1 MRLKFKNARHL
12 LCVIMYIVVYNY
24 FLQEKLK
31 HWKINLFDTIYLII
45 SLKKP

>member
-1 MRLKFKNARHL
+1 MCDN
-12 LCVIMYIVVYNY
+12 VYSCIQLFLTNY